1 MRSNV
6 YLMLAFFV
14 GIAVVGIAV
23 FMLMI
28 AAAHTVRPS
37 DFPVYAYRDY
47 IDRSEDMTFTADGG
61 AHL

>member
-6 YLMLAFFV
+6 YLMLAFFA

-28 AAAHTVRPS
+28 AAAHTVRP
-37 DFPVYAYRDY
+37 
-47 IDRSEDMTFTADGG
+47 TFRYTLTATIST
-61 AHL
+61 APRI